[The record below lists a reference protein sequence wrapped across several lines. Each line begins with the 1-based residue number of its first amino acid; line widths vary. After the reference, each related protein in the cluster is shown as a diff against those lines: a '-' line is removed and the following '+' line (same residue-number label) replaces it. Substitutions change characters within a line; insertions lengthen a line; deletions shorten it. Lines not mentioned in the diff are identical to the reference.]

1 MDRNLRRRLLL
12 LISAPIAIWIV
23 LRRPTVVLLIL
34 LAIYW
39 NADRW
44 LGVTPLTIQQ
54 LIEFLT
60 TNIEA
65 AIAFSGLIIAF
76 AAARGFVE
84 AKQLDLKLALEAEIT
99 NIQGDA
105 GKLIDVCSYA
115 TKTMLRIEEEA
126 IVALRDTP
134 AGVPVRFSPSVH
146 SDYRGLQ
153 STSRTLPEA
162 QRGFTYLIQRVSDIE
177 RKFGPIIRTSVV
189 TTLALDQAKKALE
202 AIGAAAT
209 FIVPHEH
216 LSLDEFIL
224 LQAKHNGASASDF
237 LMVVDNNSGR
247 FYVWIG
253 AASAIGAGS
262 IFKPS
267 ALNVFRMAWKLW

>member
-1 MDRNLRRRLLL
+1 MNRNLKRRLLL

-23 LRRPTVVLLIL
+23 LRRPTAVFLIL

-44 LGVTPLTIQQ
+44 LGVTPLSMQQ
-54 LIEFLT
+54 LVEFLA
-60 TNIEA
+60 NNVEA

-105 GKLIDVCSYA
+105 GKLIDACSYA
-115 TKTMLRIEEEA
+115 VERMVKIKEQA
-126 IVALRDTP
+126 IAPMRDTP
-134 AGVPVRFSPSVH
+134 AGTPISFVPSVH
-146 SDYRGLQ
+146 SDYRALK
-153 STSRTLPEA
+153 SISRTLPEA
-162 QRGFTYLIQRVSDIE
+162 QRGFTHVIQRFSDIE

-189 TTLALDQAKKALE
+189 TTVALDQAKQALE
-202 AIGAAAT
+202 AIGASAT
-209 FIVPHEH
+209 FMVPQDH
-216 LSLDEFIL
+216 LTLDEFVF
-224 LQAKHNGASASDF
+224 LQARHTGASPSEF
-237 LMVVDNNSGR
+237 LAVVEQNSGR
-247 FYVWIG
+247 FYAWIG

-262 IFKPS
+262 IFRPS
-267 ALNVFRMAWKLW
+267 AFNVFRMAWKLW